1 VFYLSLAPSLNY
13 AVSMDT
19 NSVNR
24 NGYGLW
30 TTSGNPPS
38 SYWRKWEKNIAI
50 EIFVGYSV
58 VNGLSKLNLPSTS
71 RKVFRRGY

>member
-1 VFYLSLAPSLNY
+1 MS
-13 AVSMDT
+13 AVGLDT

-38 SYWRKWEKNIAI
+38 AYWRKWEKNIAI
-50 EIFVGYSV
+50 EIFVGYSMV
-58 VNGLSKLNLPSTS
+58 SGLSKLNLPSTS
-71 RKVFRRGY
+71 RKVLQRGC